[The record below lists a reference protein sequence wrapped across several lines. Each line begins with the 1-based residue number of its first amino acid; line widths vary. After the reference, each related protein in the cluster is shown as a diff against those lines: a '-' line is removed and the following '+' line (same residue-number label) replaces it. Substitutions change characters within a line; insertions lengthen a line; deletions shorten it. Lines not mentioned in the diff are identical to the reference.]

1 MYIHVLLLADQAI
14 SYMVVATDVQQAVER
29 YTILTVFK
37 AEGLYPV
44 ITVAP
49 TLSLHCKHCTHV
61 H

>member
-1 MYIHVLLLADQAI
+1 MYILLLADQAI
-14 SYMVVATDVQQAVER
+14 SYMVVTTDVQQAVER
-29 YTILTVFK
+29 CTVLTVFK

-49 TLSLHCKHCTHV
+49 TLSLYCKHCTHV